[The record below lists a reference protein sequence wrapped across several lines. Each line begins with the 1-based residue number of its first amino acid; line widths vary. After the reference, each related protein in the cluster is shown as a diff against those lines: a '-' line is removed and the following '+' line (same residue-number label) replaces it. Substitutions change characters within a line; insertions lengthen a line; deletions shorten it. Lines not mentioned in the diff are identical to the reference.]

1 MCRYFTSSWIILQ
14 WSGFCRFTIVC
25 WLGKVTSQG
34 FFSGETPV
42 LPANEKLWAL
52 TKWVWIPWEDF
63 LWWLCSSSG
72 FSYWA
77 FLPLQLWWR
86 EIHFAG
92 NSFSSQY
99 INSPVFLPSACVN
112 SCHAWKKKIALN
124 TALED
129 SICLG
134 NKL

>member
-112 SCHAWKKKIALN
+112 SCHAWKKKDS
-124 TALED
+124 LEYR
-129 SICLG
+129 LRR
-134 NKL
+134 